1 MNAHLAHDI
10 SHLAS
15 GGSGLRV
22 QRITISARVHVGGNW
37 SAGANGG
44 RASLLSMLLSS
55 IWVVSALAPLFLFF
69 GCFSALRLHVSHS
82 VAFMVVSFT
91 CCVNVNTTCATTGAT
106 ALLLYTARS
115 EYTHL
120 T

>member
-55 IWVVSALAPLFLFF
+55 IWVVSALAALSLFWLFLSSPPA
-69 GCFSALRLHVSHS
+69 C
-82 VAFMVVSFT
+82 VSFGSIHGRIVYVL
-91 CCVNVNTTCATTGAT
+91 CE
-106 ALLLYTARS
+106 R
-115 EYTHL
+115 
-120 T
+120 